1 MGHSMHSDRLT
12 DEEARLAALRRYD
25 ILESGDEA
33 AFRRVVDLASLALD
47 APVAAMTLIDDATLV
62 VKAAVGASL
71 LAAPRA
77 DTICTH
83 TIRQAEPLI
92 VPDTTLDPRF
102 AKSPLVAGAP
112 HLRAYLGVPLA
123 TPDGYNVGTLWVG
136 DSAPRQFAP
145 PAAAILE
152 KLAAI
157 AVEQMEMRQIAK
169 QDAMTGALTRR
180 GFFAEVEKEYAR
192 ASRYDRPSSLVLIDV
207 DRFRAINDRY
217 GHLAGD
223 AVLVAIANASM
234 ASMRR
239 SDVFGR
245 TGGEEFGLLL
255 PETDLAE
262 ATQAAERIRRMV
274 EDTIIEVPGASVR
287 ATVSLGVAAMPG
299 PGEGAS
305 AWLADADVAL
315 YEAKQFGR
323 NRVTAGRQRQHAG
336 AAPPLEQQAR
346 RPH

>member
-1 MGHSMHSDRLT
+1 MGHIMHRDRLT

-25 ILESGDEA
+25 ILDSGDEDS
-33 AFRRVVDLASLALD
+33 FRRIVELAALVLD
-47 APVAAMTLIDDATLV
+47 APLAAMSLVDDTSV
-62 VKAAVGASL
+62 SFKAVFGAAGL
-71 LAAPRA
+71 GVPRSA
-77 DTICTH
+77 GICAH
-83 TIRQAEPLI
+83 TIRQAEPLV

-102 AKSPLVAGAP
+102 AESPLVTGAP
-112 HLRAYLGVPLA
+112 YLRAYLGVPLT
-123 TPDGYNVGTLWVG
+123 TPDGYNVGALWVG
-136 DSAPRQFAP
+136 DTAPRPFAP
-145 PAAAILE
+145 RAAAILD
-152 KLAAI
+152 KLAAV

-180 GFFAEVEKEYAR
+180 GFFAELEKEYAR

-223 AVLVAIANASM
+223 AVLVAIANAAM
-234 ASMRR
+234 AAMRR

-262 ATQAAERIRRMV
+262 ATQAAERLRRMI
-274 EDTIIEVPGASVR
+274 EDTIVEVPGASIR

-299 PGEGAS
+299 LGEGVS

-323 NRVTAGRQRQHAG
+323 NRVAASRPRRGAGT
-336 AAPPLEQQAR
+336 APPLEQQAR

>member
-1 MGHSMHSDRLT
+1 MHRDRLT

-25 ILESGDEA
+25 ILEGGDEA
-33 AFRRVVDLASLALD
+33 AFQRIVDLAALVLE
-47 APVAAMTLIDDATLV
+47 APLAAMTLVDDTSQCFKAV
-62 VKAAVGASL
+62 VGMADLAV
-71 LAAPRA
+71 PRA
-77 DTICTH
+77 AGICEQV
-83 TIRQAEPLI
+83 IRQAEPLV
-92 VPDTTLDPRF
+92 VPDAALDPRF
-102 AKSPLVAGAP
+102 AQSPLVVGAP

-123 TPDGYNVGTLWVG
+123 TPDGYNVGALWVG
-136 DSAPRQFAP
+136 DRVPRAFAPAAPR
-145 PAAAILE
+145 ILE
-152 KLAAI
+152 KLAAL

-169 QDAMTGALTRR
+169 QDPMTGALTRR
-180 GFFAEVEKEYAR
+180 GFFAELEKEYAR

-223 AVLVAIANASM
+223 AVLVAIANACM

-255 PETDLAE
+255 PETDLVE
-262 ATQAAERIRRMV
+262 ATQAAERIRCMV
-274 EDTIIEVPGASVR
+274 EQTIIEVAGASIR

-299 PGEGAS
+299 LGEGVS

-323 NRVTAGRQRQHAG
+323 NRVGASRPRQRAG
-336 AAPPLEQQAR
+336 AAAPLAQQAR